1 MPNESSGIAIKFSP
15 DGKARCIY
23 KDEHLDTYNAL
34 GELRVQRASNV
45 EWEKIGGLGLCDL
58 AEGWSVRAAHD
69 PELAIR
75 VVLENCQ
82 YKKAVSRVGEICLFV
97 TREAALENEVEHFWE
112 LLPPGEKTNEHG
124 SDNR

>member
-1 MPNESSGIAIKFSP
+1 MTDEPSGIAIKFSP

-23 KDEHLDTYNAL
+23 KDEHLNVYDAL
-34 GELRVQRASNV
+34 GDLKVQRASNV

-58 AEGWSVRAAHD
+58 AEGWSVRSAHD

-75 VVLENCQ
+75 IVLENGQ
-82 YKKAVSRVGEICLFV
+82 YRKVVSKEGEICLFL
-97 TREAALENEVEHFWE
+97 TRGAALENEIEQFWA
-112 LLPPGEKTNEHG
+112 LLPPEEKNEHG